1 MQIKTPDIGVDKATV
16 AEILVKV
23 GDTVDVDDSLVLL
36 ESDKASVEVPSTSAG
51 VVKSILVNLGDN
63 VTEGVALVEL
73 ESEDASSVA
82 TEVQEADASE
92 KTSENTPTSLPDQ
105 EIMQELTSHQPH
117 QAASST
123 PASTAASSSIVEVQV
138 PDIGV
143 EKALVGE
150 ILVQVGDAID
160 VDQSIVVVESDK
172 ATVEVPSSVSGSVE
186 SIEVHEGDT
195 VKEGVVLIKVKVAGE
210 SQAETVVETPKAENV
225 PAAAM
230 KSEPVAEAA
239 PVQSG
244 AIEITVPDLGVDK
257 ATVAEILVKV
267 GDTVEADQ
275 SIIVVESDKATVEVP
290 SSTAG
295 VIKAIHVEVG
305 QSVSQGVA
313 LVTIE
318 AEAKAAQ
325 AAPAAKAETQSESKP
340 EAKTEPKPEAA
351 PAKSA
356 SAEQAQA
363 LVAASGSD
371 KLSKE
376 QSAANAKVY
385 AGPAVRKLAR
395 ELGVVLSQVKASG
408 AHDRLMKEDVF
419 AYVKT
424 QLTTPQAAPVA
435 QAVAPV
441 SGLPK
446 LPDFSAFGGT
456 EEKAMTRLQQVSV
469 PQLSLNNFIPQVTQ
483 FDAADI
489 TELEAWRGELKGNFK
504 KEGISLTI
512 LAFIAKAL
520 AHLLKEEP
528 YFAGHLADDQ
538 KSVLLRNEIHM
549 GIAVATPDGLT
560 VPVLR
565 NPDQKSV
572 KQIAIELG
580 ELSKK
585 AREKKLSPKDLQGAN
600 FTITS
605 LGSIGGTAFTP
616 LVNWPQVAI
625 LGISPATMQPV
636 WNGESFDPRLM
647 LPLSLSYDHRVING
661 ADAARFT
668 HKLTKL
674 LADIRTLLL

>member
-1 MQIKTPDIGVDKATV
+1 MHIKTPDIGVDKATV

-23 GDTVDVDDSLVLL
+23 GDRIAVEDSVVLL
-36 ESDKASVEVPSTSAG
+36 ESDKASVEVPSPAAG
-51 VVKSILVNLGDN
+51 MVKSISVSLGDEVN
-63 VTEGVALVEL
+63 EGSVLLEL
-73 ESEDASSVA
+73 EAEDAASTA
-82 TEVQEADASE
+82 TDAVQQTA
-92 KTSENTPTSLPDQ
+92 ENTATALPDQ
-105 EIMQELTSHQPH
+105 EIMPELASHQP
-117 QAASST
+117 AASVQ
-123 PASTAASSSIVEVQV
+123 PASTSSASASVEVKL

-150 ILVQVGDAID
+150 ILVSIGDHIEI
-160 VDQSIVVVESDK
+160 DQSIVVVESDK
-172 ATVEVPSSVSGSVE
+172 ATVEVPSSVAGIVE

-195 VKEGVVLIKVKVAGE
+195 VKEGVLLIKVKVAG
-210 SQAETVVETPKAENV
+210 STAQAEVTAEPAKVTPAETRPIQAEAEAEAESA
-225 PAAAM
+225 PAASA
-230 KSEPVAEAA
+230 V
-239 PVQSG
+239 
-244 AIEITVPDLGVDK
+244 IEISVPDLGVDK
-257 ATVAEILVKV
+257 ATVAEILVQV
-267 GDTVEADQ
+267 GDRVEADQ

-290 SSTAG
+290 SSIAG
-295 VIKAIHVEVG
+295 VIKAIHVRVG
-305 QSVSQGVA
+305 QSVSQGAALLSIEGQATASVQATKVA
-313 LVTIE
+313 A
-318 AEAKAAQ
+318 AEKI
-325 AAPAAKAETQSESKP
+325 AAKAEAVPEKAVALTQAKA
-340 EAKTEPKPEAA
+340 EAPIT
-351 PAKSA
+351 
-356 SAEQAQA
+356 
-363 LVAASGSD
+363 ASGAD
-371 KLSKE
+371 KLTQAE
-376 QSAANAKVY
+376 NAANAEVY

-395 ELGVVLSQVKASG
+395 ELGVVLAKVQASG
-408 AHDRLMKEDVF
+408 AHERVMKEDVF

-424 QLTTPQAAPVA
+424 RLTTAQVAPVA
-435 QAVAPV
+435 QAVAAAA
-441 SGLPK
+441 SLPK

-456 EEKAMTRLQQVSV
+456 QEKAMTRLQQVSV

-483 FDAADI
+483 FDLADI
-489 TELEAWRGELKGNFK
+489 TDLEAWRGELKANFK
-504 KEGISLTI
+504 KDGVSLTI

-528 YFAGHLADDQ
+528 YFSGHLADDQ

-565 NPDQKSV
+565 HPDQKSV

-580 ELSKK
+580 ELSQK
-585 AREKKLSPKDLQGAN
+585 ARDRKLSPKDLQGAN

-668 HKLTKL
+668 HKLTQL

>member
-1 MQIKTPDIGVDKATV
+1 MHIKTPDIGVDKATV

-23 GDTVDVDDSLVLL
+23 GDRIAVEDSVVLL
-36 ESDKASVEVPSTSAG
+36 ESDKASVEVPSPAAG
-51 VVKSILVNLGDN
+51 IVKSISVSLGDEVN
-63 VTEGVALVEL
+63 EGSVLLEL
-73 ESEDASSVA
+73 EAEDAASTA
-82 TEVQEADASE
+82 TDAVQQTA
-92 KTSENTPTSLPDQ
+92 ENTATALPDQ
-105 EIMQELTSHQPH
+105 EIMPELASHQP
-117 QAASST
+117 AASAQ
-123 PASTAASSSIVEVQV
+123 PAGTSSASASVEVKL

-150 ILVQVGDAID
+150 ILVSIGDHIEI
-160 VDQSIVVVESDK
+160 DQSIVVVESDK
-172 ATVEVPSSVSGSVE
+172 ATVEVPSSVAGIVE

-195 VKEGVVLIKVKVAGE
+195 VKEGVLLIKVKVAG
-210 SQAETVVETPKAENV
+210 STAQAEVTAEPAKVTSAETRPTQAEAEAESA
-225 PAAAM
+225 PAASA
-230 KSEPVAEAA
+230 V
-239 PVQSG
+239 
-244 AIEITVPDLGVDK
+244 IEINVPDLGVDK
-257 ATVAEILVKV
+257 ATVAEILVQV
-267 GDTVEADQ
+267 GDRVEADQ

-290 SSTAG
+290 SSIAG
-295 VIKAIHVEVG
+295 VIKAIHVSVG
-305 QSVSQGVA
+305 QSVSQGAALLSIEGQATASVQATKVA
-313 LVTIE
+313 A
-318 AEAKAAQ
+318 AEKV
-325 AAPAAKAETQSESKP
+325 AAKAEAVPEKAVALTQKA
-340 EAKTEPKPEAA
+340 EAPIT
-351 PAKSA
+351 
-356 SAEQAQA
+356 
-363 LVAASGSD
+363 ASGAD
-371 KLSKE
+371 KLTQAE
-376 QSAANAKVY
+376 NAANAEVY

-395 ELGVVLSQVKASG
+395 ELGVVLAKVQASG
-408 AHDRLMKEDVF
+408 AHERVMKEDVF

-424 QLTTPQAAPVA
+424 RLTTAQVAPVA
-435 QAVAPV
+435 QAVAAAA
-441 SGLPK
+441 SLPK

-456 EEKAMTRLQQVSV
+456 QEKAMTRLQQVSV

-483 FDAADI
+483 FDLADI
-489 TELEAWRGELKGNFK
+489 TDLEAWRGELKANFK
-504 KEGISLTI
+504 KDGVSLTI

-528 YFAGHLADDQ
+528 YFSGHLADDQ

-565 NPDQKSV
+565 HPDQKSV

-580 ELSKK
+580 ELSQK
-585 AREKKLSPKDLQGAN
+585 ARDRKLSPKDLQGAN

-668 HKLTKL
+668 HKLTQL

>member
-1 MQIKTPDIGVDKATV
+1 MHIKTPDIGADKATV

-23 GDTVDVDDSLVLL
+23 GDRIAVEDSVVLL
-36 ESDKASVEVPSTSAG
+36 ESDKASVEVPSPAAG
-51 VVKSILVNLGDN
+51 IVKSISVSLGDEVN
-63 VTEGVALVEL
+63 EGSVLLEL
-73 ESEDASSVA
+73 EAEDAASTA
-82 TEVQEADASE
+82 TDAVQQTA
-92 KTSENTPTSLPDQ
+92 ENTATALPDQ
-105 EIMQELTSHQPH
+105 DILPELASHQP
-117 QAASST
+117 AASTQSADT
-123 PASTAASSSIVEVQV
+123 SSASASVEVKL

-150 ILVQVGDAID
+150 ILVNIGDHIEI
-160 VDQSIVVVESDK
+160 DQSIVVVESDK
-172 ATVEVPSSVSGSVE
+172 ATVEVPSSVAGIVE

-195 VKEGVVLIKVKVAGE
+195 VKEGVLLIKVKVAG
-210 SQAETVVETPKAENV
+210 STAQAEVTAEPPKVTPTETRPTQAEAQAESA
-225 PAAAM
+225 PAASA
-230 KSEPVAEAA
+230 V
-239 PVQSG
+239 
-244 AIEITVPDLGVDK
+244 IEISVPDLGVDK
-257 ATVAEILVKV
+257 ATVAEILVQV
-267 GDTVEADQ
+267 GDRVEADQ

-290 SSTAG
+290 SSIAG
-295 VIKAIHVEVG
+295 VIKAIHVSVG
-305 QSVSQGVA
+305 QSVSQGAALLSIEGQAIASVQATQVA
-313 LVTIE
+313 A
-318 AEAKAAQ
+318 AEKV
-325 AAPAAKAETQSESKP
+325 AAKAEAVPEKAVALTQKA
-340 EAKTEPKPEAA
+340 EAPIT
-351 PAKSA
+351 
-356 SAEQAQA
+356 
-363 LVAASGSD
+363 ASGAD
-371 KLSKE
+371 KLTQAE
-376 QSAANAKVY
+376 NAANAEVY

-395 ELGVVLSQVKASG
+395 ELGVVLAKVQASG
-408 AHDRLMKEDVF
+408 AHERVMKEDVF

-424 QLTTPQAAPVA
+424 RLTTAQVAPVA
-435 QAVAPV
+435 QAVAAAA
-441 SGLPK
+441 SLPK

-456 EEKAMTRLQQVSV
+456 QEKAMTRLQQVSV

-483 FDAADI
+483 FDLADI
-489 TELEAWRGELKGNFK
+489 TDLEVWRGELKANFK
-504 KEGISLTI
+504 KDGVSLTI

-528 YFAGHLADDQ
+528 YFSGHLADDQ

-565 NPDQKSV
+565 HPDQKSV

-580 ELSKK
+580 ELSQK
-585 AREKKLSPKDLQGAN
+585 ARDKKLSPKDLQGAN

-668 HKLTKL
+668 HKLTQL

>member
-1 MQIKTPDIGVDKATV
+1 MHIKTPDIGVDKATV

-23 GDTVDVDDSLVLL
+23 GDRIAVEDSVVLL
-36 ESDKASVEVPSTSAG
+36 ESDKASVEVPSPAAG
-51 VVKSILVNLGDN
+51 IVKSISVSLGDEVN
-63 VTEGVALVEL
+63 EGSVLLEL
-73 ESEDASSVA
+73 EAEDAASTA
-82 TEVQEADASE
+82 TDAVQQTA
-92 KTSENTPTSLPDQ
+92 ENTATALPDQ
-105 EIMQELTSHQPH
+105 EIMPELASHQP
-117 QAASST
+117 AASAR
-123 PASTAASSSIVEVQV
+123 PAGTSSASASVEVKL

-150 ILVQVGDAID
+150 ILVSIGDHIEI
-160 VDQSIVVVESDK
+160 DQSIVVVESDK
-172 ATVEVPSSVSGSVE
+172 ATVEVPSSVAGIVE

-195 VKEGVVLIKVKVAGE
+195 VKEGVLLIKVKVAGLTA
-210 SQAETVVETPKAENV
+210 QAEVTAEPAKVTPAETRPIQAEAEAESA
-225 PAAAM
+225 PAASA
-230 KSEPVAEAA
+230 V
-239 PVQSG
+239 
-244 AIEITVPDLGVDK
+244 IEINVPDLGVDK
-257 ATVAEILVKV
+257 ATVAEILVQV
-267 GDTVEADQ
+267 GDRVEADQ

-290 SSTAG
+290 SSIAG
-295 VIKAIHVEVG
+295 VIKAIHVRVG
-305 QSVSQGVA
+305 QSVSQGAALLSIEGQATASVQATQVA
-313 LVTIE
+313 A
-318 AEAKAAQ
+318 AEKV
-325 AAPAAKAETQSESKP
+325 AAKAEAVPEKAVALTQAKA
-340 EAKTEPKPEAA
+340 EAPIT
-351 PAKSA
+351 
-356 SAEQAQA
+356 
-363 LVAASGSD
+363 ASGAD
-371 KLSKE
+371 KLTQAE
-376 QSAANAKVY
+376 NAANAEVY

-395 ELGVVLSQVKASG
+395 ELGVVLAKVQASG
-408 AHDRLMKEDVF
+408 AHERVMKEDVF

-424 QLTTPQAAPVA
+424 RLTTAQVAPVA
-435 QAVAPV
+435 QAVAAAA
-441 SGLPK
+441 SLPK

-456 EEKAMTRLQQVSV
+456 QEKAMTRLQQVSV

-483 FDAADI
+483 FDLADI
-489 TELEAWRGELKGNFK
+489 TDLEAWRGELKANFK
-504 KEGISLTI
+504 KDGVSLTI

-528 YFAGHLADDQ
+528 YFSGHLADDQ

-565 NPDQKSV
+565 HPDQKSV

-580 ELSKK
+580 ELSQK
-585 AREKKLSPKDLQGAN
+585 ARDRKLSPKDLQGAN

-668 HKLTKL
+668 HKLTQL

>member
-23 GDTVDVDDSLVLL
+23 GDSVEVDDSLVLL

-51 VVKSILVNLGDN
+51 MVKSITVAAGD
-63 VTEGVALVEL
+63 VVSEGSVLIEL
-73 ESEDASSVA
+73 EAEDGSTSA
-82 TEVQEADASE
+82 TEVQEADASQ

-105 EIMQELTSHQPH
+105 EIKQERSFHQP
-117 QAASST
+117 AASAPKAPT
-123 PASTAASSSIVEVQV
+123 GSSSIVEVQV

-150 ILVQVGDAID
+150 ILIQVGDEIA

-172 ATVEVPSSVSGSVE
+172 ATVEVPSTVSGTVESVE
-186 SIEVHEGDT
+186 VRAGDT
-195 VKEGVVLIKVKVAGE
+195 VKEGVVLLKVKTASSAV
-210 SQAETVVETPKAENV
+210 
-225 PAAAM
+225 
-230 KSEPVAEAA
+230 EAA
-239 PVQSG
+239 PSTASTETSSVNAPKTETSVQAPVASAPSG
-244 AIEITVPDLGVDK
+244 DVEIAVPDLGVDK
-257 ATVAEILVKV
+257 AVVAEILVQV

-290 SSTAG
+290 SSSAG
-295 VIKAIHVEVG
+295 VIKAIHVQMG
-305 QSVSQGVA
+305 QNVSQGMA

-318 AEAKAAQ
+318 VEGQAVVAQPAKVEAT
-325 AAPAAKAETQSESKP
+325 PAAKA
-340 EAKTEPKPEAA
+340 A
-351 PAKSA
+351 PAPAAVPQAATSVEQTPVQSA
-356 SAEQAQA
+356 
-363 LVAASGSD
+363 D

-376 QSAANAKVY
+376 QNAANAKVY

-395 ELGVVLSQVKASG
+395 ELGVVLADVKASG
-408 AHDRLMKEDVF
+408 PHARLMKEDVF

-424 QLTTPQAAPVA
+424 RLTASQAAPLAQTVA
-435 QAVAPV
+435 QVP
-441 SGLPK
+441 GLPA
-446 LPDFSAFGGT
+446 LPDFSAFGGG
-456 EEKAMTRLQQVSV
+456 EVKAMTRLQQVSV
-469 PQLSLNNFIPQVTQ
+469 PQLSLNNYIPQVTQ
-483 FDAADI
+483 FDLADI
-489 TELEAWRGELKGNFK
+489 TELEAWRGELKAKFK
-504 KEGISLTI
+504 QDGISLTI
-512 LAFIAKAL
+512 LAFIAKAV

-565 NPDQKSV
+565 NPDQKSI
-572 KQIAIELG
+572 KQIAVELG

-585 AREKKLSPKDLQGAN
+585 ARDKKLSPKDLQGAN

-636 WNGESFDPRLM
+636 WNGTSFDPKLM

-674 LADIRTLLL
+674 LADIRSLLL